1 MFTTEKQKKATAE
14 LSPKKGLKEKKIAV
28 QIMAVLSCSF
38 MRAWRFRKHF
48 SFARNFAGQG

>member
-14 LSPKKGLKEKKIAV
+14 LALQKKAERKKITA

-38 MRAWRFRKHF
+38 MRVWRFRKLF